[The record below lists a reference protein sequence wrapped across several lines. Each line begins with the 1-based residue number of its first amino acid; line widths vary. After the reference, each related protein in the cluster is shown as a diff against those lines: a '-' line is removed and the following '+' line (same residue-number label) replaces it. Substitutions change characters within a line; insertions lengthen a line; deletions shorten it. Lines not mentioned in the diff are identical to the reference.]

1 MALMVDVASVFNA
14 TLPCSPFQW
23 FCLVF
28 FTSLLSVIV
37 GFFDDDELNQYRVL
51 RGPGR
56 VFVLVGRICYFLY
69 AGYGKLSEGSTRL
82 NLGSLGRIP
91 GMLTIYSG
99 ALAMAAYCC
108 SIYSADLSQL
118 AADPTKAFWTTPTAA
133 LLSLYMLLH
142 FVKRCV
148 EVVFVHHG
156 TARVEVVCAVSIMAW
171 YLSNVAVYVWLTDA
185 AHACGGPP
193 SGRAVRLVGTALWL
207 VGVTTNAYHHLLL
220 RWLRSDG
227 DKQYKLPT
235 GGLFAYVTGAHYFCE
250 LVGWFG
256 LSLLCGH
263 LVVWVMSAMNIAYL
277 IGRSVM
283 TTRWYRA
290 KFEDYPEERK
300 HLVPFLF

>member
-1 MALMVDVASVFNA
+1 MLN
-14 TLPCSPFQW
+14 P
-23 FCLVF
+23 
-28 FTSLLSVIV
+28 I
-37 GFFDDDELNQYRVL
+37 GFFDDDELNQYRVF

-56 VFVLVGRICYFLY
+56 AIVFVGRICHFCF
-69 AGYGKLSEGSTRL
+69 AGYGKFAEDSTRL

-91 GMLTIYSG
+91 GMLTIYVG
-99 ALAMAAYCC
+99 ALVLAAYCC

-118 AADPTKAFWTTPTAA
+118 AADPSNAFWTISTSA
-133 LLSLYMLLH
+133 LLSLFLFLH
-142 FVKRCV
+142 FVVKRCV

-156 TARVEVVCAVSIMAW
+156 TARVEVVCAVSIAAW

-227 DKQYKLPT
+227 DKKYKLPT
-235 GGLFAYVTGAHYFCE
+235 GGLFAHVAGAHYFCE

-256 LSLLCGH
+256 IALVCGH
-263 LVVWVMSAMNIAYL
+263 VMVWAVWACNVLYLV
-277 IGRSVM
+277 GRSVM

-290 KFEDYPEERK
+290 KFDDYPVERK